1 MKRRLL
7 ERLNQERAARQPAAL
22 ITRLSDG
29 AQALVTAE
37 RAVEDGLT
45 VDATL
50 TSAAEEAL
58 ATDRSGVL
66 DDDPDLFVQ
75 AFNPPLRLV
84 VVGAVHIAQSLVPMA
99 RLAGY
104 EVVLVDPR
112 RAWATPER
120 FPDVAIIGDWPDTA
134 MERLAPDRRT
144 AVVALSHDPK
154 IDDPA
159 LAVALRSEAFY
170 IGALGSRRSHAKRL
184 DRLREA
190 GFGDSELAR
199 IHGPVGLDLG
209 GRSPAE
215 IAIATLAQITRERHS
230 HPARHVAA
238 VVLAAGRSSRM
249 GGANK
254 LLETLDGKPIIRQVV
269 ERALAT
275 RAHPVIVVTGHE
287 AGEIETALA
296 GCPATLVHNEAFAE
310 GLSASLRRGLAA
322 LPDSAQGA
330 VVCLGD
336 MPQVSHQVINRLI
349 DAFDPRFKRSIVVP
363 TFQGRRGNPVLLGRQ
378 HFAEVSALTGDRG
391 AKPVV
396 SRNGEQTAEIAVADQ
411 GILIDVDTPD
421 ALETVRA
428 GDG

>member
-1 MKRRLL
+1 MRRPLL
-7 ERLNQERAARQPAAL
+7 DRLNQERAARQPAAL

-29 AQALVTAE
+29 AQALVTAD
-37 RAVEDGLT
+37 RATDDGLA
-45 VDATL
+45 VDAAL
-50 TSAAEEAL
+50 MAAAEEAL

-66 DDDPDLFVQ
+66 DEDPDLFVQ
-75 AFNPPLRLV
+75 AFNPPLRLI

-104 EVVLVDPR
+104 EVVLIDPR

-120 FPDVAIIGDWPDTA
+120 FPEVTVIGDWPDRA
-134 MERLAPDRRT
+134 MERVAPDRRT

-159 LAVALRSEAFY
+159 LTVALKSEAFY

-184 DRLREA
+184 ERLREA
-190 GFGDSELAR
+190 GIEDKDSAR

-215 IAIATLAQITRERHS
+215 ISVAILAQITRERHS

-254 LLETLDGKPIIRQVV
+254 LLEALDGKPIVRRVV
-269 ERALAT
+269 ESALAS
-275 RAHPVIVVTGHE
+275 RAHPVIVVTGHQ

-296 GCPATLVHNEAFAE
+296 GCPATLVNNEDFAE

-322 LPDSAQGA
+322 LPAGVQGA

-336 MPQVSHQVINRLI
+336 MPRVSYRVINRLI
-349 DAFDPRFKRSIVVP
+349 DAFDPRFGRSIVVP
-363 TFQGRRGNPVLLGRQ
+363 THRGRRGNPVLLGRQ
-378 HFAEVSALTGDRG
+378 HFAEISALTGDVG
-391 AKPVV
+391 AKPLV
-396 SRNGEQTAEIAVADQ
+396 SRRSDETAEVAVAEE
-411 GILIDVDTPD
+411 GVLIDVDTPE
-421 ALETVRA
+421 ALDTVKA
-428 GDG
+428 GG